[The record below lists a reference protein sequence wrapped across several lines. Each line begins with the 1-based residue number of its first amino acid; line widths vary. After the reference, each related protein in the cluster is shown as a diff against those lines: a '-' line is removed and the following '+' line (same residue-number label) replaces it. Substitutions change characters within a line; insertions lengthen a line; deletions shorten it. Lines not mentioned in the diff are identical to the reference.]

1 MLGAVANVVDRHL
14 TVLVSLLFLGQEIV
28 VHLHAGSV
36 CWLVLA
42 VVNLYELLIAADE
55 NVLVDLMIPYE
66 LVDEARTFL
75 VDVVDC
81 ASGDQFSVIDGE
93 FEAAKAVLDAVLA
106 QDEDVVFVAEDLDDI
121 VGVLR
126 ENQLLFVEA
135 CPAVVHSKQSNI
147 VCTVLLD
154 DEIVAVDSRDRLNLK
169 AVVLDYGL
177 RLFCMPEKERQIF
190 ALLNNHRL

>member
-55 NVLVDLMIPYE
+55 NVLVDLVIPHE
-66 LVDEARTFL
+66 FVDEARIFL

-126 ENQLLFVEA
+126 EN
-135 CPAVVHSKQSNI
+135 
-147 VCTVLLD
+147 
-154 DEIVAVDSRDRLNLK
+154 
-169 AVVLDYGL
+169 
-177 RLFCMPEKERQIF
+177 
-190 ALLNNHRL
+190 